1 MGEYGTWP
9 GPWLIKNHGTS
20 QMGRILATV
29 RFTFIPILQMGKA
42 EVGAGLAQGHR
53 GSGPLPIPLS
63 FIGFSLEFMP

>member
-1 MGEYGTWP
+1 
-9 GPWLIKNHGTS
+9 
-20 QMGRILATV
+20 MGRILATV

-63 FIGFSLEFMP
+63 FIGFSLEFMPLEPRSLQDETAPVIPI